1 MATVALSGIITP
13 SNVVT
18 ATSTTTLSNKTLVA
32 PALGTPASGV
42 VTNLTGTA
50 SININGTVGATTPA
64 AGAFTGV
71 NTPNTFGFKNRLI
84 NGDMEID
91 QRNAGASITP
101 SANGTMC
108 LDRWKCGLNTGLSPS
123 KYSVQQSSTAP
134 AGFSN
139 SVLITSTSAYT
150 VQADDYAT
158 FSQAIEGFNFADFGF
173 GTANAQSLTISFQI
187 RCSLTG
193 TFAGWIQN
201 DAVNRSYPFTF
212 TISTANTWESKS
224 ITIAGD
230 TTGTW
235 VGATNGTG
243 LLMGFNLGVGSTRQ
257 GTANTWGAGNFRS
270 VSGAV
275 NLIATNAATMNI
287 TGVQLEKGSTATSF
301 DVRPY
306 GTEYQLCQRYF
317 EKSLADGTAATAS
330 ADSAPFFIGGAYT
343 TGNVRTQLSF
353 KVPKRATPTITPV
366 PSNTGSGTGTQWTYF
381 NGSWIAGST
390 ALGSSNAN
398 GFSIDVAT
406 GTVTAYSAYL
416 VSGNWYA
423 SAEL

>member
-13 SNVVT
+13 TNVVT

-32 PALGTPASGV
+32 PALGTPTSGV
-42 VTNLTGTA
+42 LTNATG
-50 SININGTVGATTPA
+50 INYD
-64 AGAFTGV
+64 
-71 NTPNTFGFKNRLI
+71 GFKNRII
-84 NGDMEID
+84 NGEMRID
-91 QRNAGASITP
+91 QRNAGSSVTP

-212 TISTANTWESKS
+212 TISAANTWESKS

-235 VGATNGTG
+235 VGATSSTG

-257 GTANTWGAGNFRS
+257 GTANTWGAGNYRS

-275 NLIATNAATMNI
+275 NLISTNAATMNI

-306 GTEYQLCQRYF
+306 ATEFNLCQRYYWSKIL
-317 EKSLADGTAATAS
+317 ETSYSSIAS
-330 ADSAPFFIGGAYT
+330 GAMIT
-343 TGNVRTQLSF
+343 SSIARMNVVYPTKMRTS
-353 KVPKRATPTITPV
+353 PTITT
-366 PSNTGSGTGTQWTYF
+366 SNIGNSIIAQGSDINPSGTF
-381 NGSWIAGST
+381 T
-390 ALGSSNAN
+390 AYAN
-398 GFSIDVAT
+398 TTSAMMDIDTPAT
-406 GTVTAYSAYL
+406 GTVGRGAVWIFGATATSIF
-416 VSGNWYA
+416 A